1 MSKYCLIVLLLTVG
15 SLADKTATACKLT
28 VYKSPGQER
37 LIGKSICTVFLIKKF
52 TLLFTPRLLTI
63 SIIMLSLLSKL
74 NPSMLALVS
83 LSLILNLEGMT
94 NKILISLSLM
104 EIVDIAGSE
113 EEFKWQ
119 RMQELRELSY

>member
-1 MSKYCLIVLLLTVG
+1 
-15 SLADKTATACKLT
+15 
-28 VYKSPGQER
+28 
-37 LIGKSICTVFLIKKF
+37 
-52 TLLFTPRLLTI
+52 
-63 SIIMLSLLSKL
+63 MLSLLSKL